1 MTPAPRVPQLM
12 YMHWMNTMVGYCGP
26 FKYES
31 EYCEKLRS
39 YLEANLAWM
48 EEQMGK
54 GQDPEYWHQVRMG
67 HTHTPRP
74 VPHRGEAPYSPL
86 GPSGQGSAGCPG
98 SWPGA
103 GWDKGDVAAV
113 DPSQLVTSSGR
124 LTCRC

>member
-1 MTPAPRVPQLM
+1 M

-67 HTHTPRP
+67 HTHPSSPPSPTGGKPP
-74 VPHRGEAPYSPL
+74 TAPWAHRGRAVRGARGPGQAPGGIKAMWPL
-86 GPSGQGSAGCPG
+86 WIP
-98 SWPGA
+98 
-103 GWDKGDVAAV
+103 
-113 DPSQLVTSSGR
+113 LSS
-124 LTCRC
+124 